1 MTISHYRQIFV
12 LLSSILSMLYDGV
25 IDSDASSSTEQ
36 HGRSFSESVCG
47 ARNSKASP
55 LSIPKFIRLPR
66 SICGTPC
73 TKAAASN
80 RKHREMKERE
90 QRSKAAAAATASVP
104 PAEAPEEEP
113 KVEEKAHWGTR
124 SGLTV

>member
-1 MTISHYRQIFV
+1 
-12 LLSSILSMLYDGV
+12 MLYHGV
-25 IDSDASSSTEQ
+25 IDSDASSSAEQ
-36 HGRSFSESVCG
+36 DGRLFSESVCG

-55 LSIPKFIRLPR
+55 FHSKIHSTSPEYG
-66 SICGTPC
+66 GTPC

-104 PAEAPEEEP
+104 PAEVPEEEP
-113 KVEEKAHWGTR
+113 KMEEKAHGGTR